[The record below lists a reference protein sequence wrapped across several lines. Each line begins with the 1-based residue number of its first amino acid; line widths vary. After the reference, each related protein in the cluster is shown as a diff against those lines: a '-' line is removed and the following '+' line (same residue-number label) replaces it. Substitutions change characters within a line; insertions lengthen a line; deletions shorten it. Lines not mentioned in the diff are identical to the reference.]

1 MKLIWK
7 EVVERNLDEGRTY
20 MRFTVNE
27 NVHGFKLVEQQEVT
41 EINSKA
47 YIFQH
52 KKSGAKLLFL
62 ENDDDNRV
70 FAITFRT
77 PPQDSTGLPHIL
89 EHSVLCGSRKY
100 PVKEPFVELAKG
112 SLNTFLN
119 AFTFSDKTMY
129 PIASRNEQNFRN
141 LMDVYLDAVFY
152 PNIVKYPEILRQEG
166 WHYHLKDAKD
176 EITYKGVVYNE
187 MKGAFS
193 SPESILFRKIQ
204 ESLFPDTPYGVESGG
219 DPEFIP
225 DLTQEQFVA
234 FHDKYYHPSN
244 SYIYL
249 YGKIDIEE
257 QLKFLHE
264 EYLQHFDAMDP
275 DSEVPLQKPFSTPK
289 EVVVEYPITQNE
301 KEEDK
306 TYFAMNFAIGKATN
320 PELTLAFT
328 ILEYMLL
335 ETPAA
340 PLKRALIEAE
350 LGKDVFG
357 SFDSNILQPTFSVV
371 VKNSNENMKEKFAE
385 VVWSTLEKIALE
397 GIDKKLMEAAINR
410 IEFELREGDTRSYPK
425 GLIYAINSMGSWL
438 YDASPLLHL
447 QYEPLLSKIK
457 TALTSTY
464 FERLIRE
471 HLLGNTHR
479 TLMIVRP
486 KKGLAEEKEAEVK
499 QKLADY
505 KASLSEA
512 EIAQLVETTQLLQKR
527 QNTPDSEEAL
537 ASIPLLQ
544 LADIDKKA
552 EPLPLEKREEAGV
565 TVLTHPLFTNGIAY
579 VNCYFDT
586 SGVAQEDLPYIGLLA
601 GVLGN
606 VSTKE
611 HSYLELSSEIDLY
624 TGGFV
629 YSAETFADRQDERE
643 YLPKILVKSKALAN
657 KLPRLFELLSEV
669 LTETRFNEKKRM
681 KEVLLEMKSRME
693 MRFYDAGHVVA
704 ASRLLSYFSPVSKYN
719 DTIKGLS
726 FYHFVVQCIKSF
738 DTDADQLGAKLEQ
751 VAKQIF
757 QKSNLLISIT
767 TDEKDY
773 AAFQQSFPTFLEKLG
788 NDRVESVRYEFD
800 LQAANEGL
808 LSSAKVQYVAKAYN
822 FKRLGH
828 LYTGTL
834 QVLRTIMSL
843 DYLWNRVR
851 VQGGAYGCLA
861 GFERNGNLY
870 FSSYRDPN
878 LKETI
883 NVYDEAAKYVQSFSE
898 SEREMTK
905 YIIGTVSRLDAP
917 LTPSMKGERATMQYL
932 SNLTQEEIQQ
942 ERDEI
947 LGTKQSDIRACA
959 EILADTMKQNYIC
972 TLGNEDKIKQNKELF
987 NHLVDLF
994 E

>member
-1 MKLIWK
+1 
-7 EVVERNLDEGRTY
+7 

-27 NVHGFKLVEQQEVT
+27 KYHGFRLVEQQEVK
-41 EINSKA
+41 EINSNA
-47 YIFQH
+47 LIFEYE
-52 KKSGAKLLFL
+52 KNGAKLLFL
-62 ENDDDNRV
+62 ENNDDNRV

-77 PPQDSTGLPHIL
+77 PPHDSTGLPHIL

-129 PIASRNEQNFRN
+129 PVASRNEQDFRN

-152 PNIVKYPEILRQEG
+152 PNIEKHPEILQQEG
-166 WHYHLKDAKD
+166 WHYHLEDPNG

-219 DPEFIP
+219 DPEVIP
-225 DLTQEQFVA
+225 ELTQEQFVA
-234 FHDKYYHPSN
+234 YHHKYYHPSN
-244 SYIYL
+244 SLIYL
-249 YGKIDIEE
+249 YGKIDLEE
-257 QLKFLHE
+257 QLQFLHE
-264 EYLQHFDAMDP
+264 EYLQHFNRIDP
-275 DSEVPLQKPFSTPK
+275 DSEIPLQKPFATPK
-289 EVVVEYPITQNE
+289 ELIVEYPITQNE

-306 TYFAMNFAIGKATN
+306 TYFSMNFVIGKATD

-340 PLKRALIEAE
+340 PLKRALIEAD

-357 SFDSNILQPTFSVV
+357 SFDNNILQPTLSVV
-371 VKNSNENMKEKFAE
+371 VKNSNEAMKEKFVE
-385 VVWSTLEKIALE
+385 VLFSTLEKFARE
-397 GIDKKLMEAAINR
+397 GIDKKLIEAAINR

-425 GLIYAINSMGSWL
+425 GLIYAINSMASWL
-438 YDASPLLHL
+438 YDESPLLHL
-447 QYEPLLSKIK
+447 QYEPLLAKIK
-457 TALTSTY
+457 TAMTSTY

-471 HLLGNTHR
+471 HLLKNTHR
-479 TLMIVRP
+479 SLMIVRP

-499 QKLADY
+499 QKLAAY
-505 KASLSEA
+505 KASLSEL
-512 EIAQLVETTQLLQKR
+512 EIEKLIEKTKLLHKR
-527 QNTPDSEEAL
+527 QNTPDSEESL
-537 ASIPLLQ
+537 ESIPVLDLE
-544 LADIDKKA
+544 DIERKA
-552 EPLPLEKREEAGV
+552 EELPIKKREEVGV
-565 TVLTHPLFTNGIAY
+565 PVLSHPIFTNGIAY
-579 VNCYFDT
+579 INCYFDT
-586 SGVAQEDLPYIGLLA
+586 SGVAQEDLPYIGLLV
-601 GVLGN
+601 GVLGK
-606 VSTKE
+606 VSTNQ
-611 HSYLELSSEIDLY
+611 HSYEELSNEIDLY
-624 TGGFV
+624 TGGFS
-629 YSAETFADRQDERE
+629 YSAESFSDRQNEQE
-643 YLPKILVKSKALAN
+643 YLPKLVIKSKSLVG
-657 KLPRLFELLSEV
+657 KMPMLFQLLSEI
-669 LTETRFNEKKRM
+669 LTETRFDEKKRM

-719 DTIKGLS
+719 DMIKGLS
-726 FYHFVVQCIKSF
+726 YYKFLIDSIKEF
-738 DTDADQLGAKLEQ
+738 DARVDEITRKLEQ
-751 VAKQIF
+751 VARQIF
-757 QKSNLLISIT
+757 RKSTLLVSIT
-767 TDEKDY
+767 TDAKDY
-773 AAFQQSFPTFLEKLG
+773 VVFQNNFTTFLQQLG
-788 NDRVESVRYEFD
+788 DERVLPVRYEFE
-800 LQAANEGL
+800 LQAANEGI

-828 LYTGTL
+828 TYSGTL
-834 QVLRTIMSL
+834 QVLRTILSL

-878 LKETI
+878 LKETLTAY
-883 NVYDEAAKYVQSFSE
+883 NEAAEYVQNFAE

-905 YIIGTVSRLDAP
+905 YIIGTVSRLDSP
-917 LTPSMKGERATMQYL
+917 LTPSMKGERATMYYL

-942 ERDEI
+942 ERDEV
-947 LGTKQSDIRACA
+947 LNTKQSDIRACA
-959 EILADTMKQNYIC
+959 PILVDAMKQNYIC